1 MENANQWA
9 FRLCVGTPIIL
20 YLSNP
25 HKRDAGDLIWYN
37 IRVLKAEE
45 FLINLYKLNMEPTNQ
60 DYKQMLTE
68 IIKKQI
74 VILGPQIAVLK
85 ARGVPGLKV
94 SDEGDVLEVSGPEQ
108 VILQKLIDEYVALS
122 GEIVKNAVNSI
133 FAKYPSIQ
141 H

>member
-1 MENANQWA
+1 
-9 FRLCVGTPIIL
+9 
-20 YLSNP
+20 
-25 HKRDAGDLIWYN
+25 
-37 IRVLKAEE
+37 
-45 FLINLYKLNMEPTNQ
+45 MEPTNA

-74 VILGPQIAVLK
+74 IILGPQIAVLK

-94 SDEGDVLEVSGPEQ
+94 ADDGTVIGVDAPEQ

-133 FAKYPSIQ
+133 FEKYPSIQ

>member
-1 MENANQWA
+1 
-9 FRLCVGTPIIL
+9 
-20 YLSNP
+20 
-25 HKRDAGDLIWYN
+25 
-37 IRVLKAEE
+37 
-45 FLINLYKLNMEPTNQ
+45 MEPTNQ

-94 SDEGDVLEVSGPEQ
+94 SDDGEVIGVEGPEQ

-133 FAKYPSIQ
+133 FEKYPSIQ

>member
-1 MENANQWA
+1 
-9 FRLCVGTPIIL
+9 
-20 YLSNP
+20 
-25 HKRDAGDLIWYN
+25 
-37 IRVLKAEE
+37 
-45 FLINLYKLNMEPTNQ
+45 MEPTNT

-85 ARGVPGLKV
+85 ARGIPGLKV
-94 SDEGDVLEVSGPEQ
+94 SDDGAVISVEGPEQ
-108 VILQKLIDEYVALS
+108 TVLQKLIDEYVALS

-133 FAKYPSIQ
+133 FERYPSIQ